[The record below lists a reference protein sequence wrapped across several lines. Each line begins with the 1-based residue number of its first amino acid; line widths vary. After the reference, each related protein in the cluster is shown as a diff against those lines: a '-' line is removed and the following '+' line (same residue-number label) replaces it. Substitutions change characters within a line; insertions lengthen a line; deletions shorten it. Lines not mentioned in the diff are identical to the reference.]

1 MSNKTIVLGNL
12 PLATKIIKLVNS
24 SERFE
29 LIGTI
34 HPSCEKTYDSP
45 FDEKCA
51 YRYCK
56 KEGIEQIAISD
67 VKSINDI
74 DIGISAR
81 HNKILDKW
89 FLDRFRLGV
98 VNCHGGYLPEYKGVG
113 GHVFPI
119 INAESY
125 TGASIHWMDER
136 VDHGP
141 IIDRQKIKIEEH
153 DTGISLYSKINKL
166 LFFLI
171 KQNIKHITSQRV
183 HAKPQDEFTLPNS
196 KYPKIK
202 YKKNLN
208 TLLSK
213 ENKTDREKRALFWP
227 SRQIS

>member
-12 PLATKIIKLVNS
+12 PLATKIIKKVNS
-24 SERFE
+24 SKRFE
-29 LIGTI
+29 LIGAI
-34 HPSCEKTYDSP
+34 HPSREKTYDSP
-45 FDEKCA
+45 FGEQCA
-51 YRYCK
+51 YKFCK
-56 KEGIEQIAISD
+56 QNGIEQIEISD
-67 VKSINDI
+67 VKSINNI

-141 IIDRQKIKIEEH
+141 IIDRKKINIEEH
-153 DTGISLYSKINKL
+153 DTGISLYFKINTI
-166 LFFLI
+166 LFDLI
-171 KQNIKHITSQRV
+171 KQNIKHITSENM
-183 HAKPQDEFTLPNS
+183 HAKPQNEFTLPNS

-202 YKKNLN
+202 YKHDLN
-208 TLLSK
+208 ALLGK
-213 ENKTDREKRALFWP
+213 KNKTDREKRALFWP
-227 SRQIS
+227 SK